1 MNRFLLVLFSL
12 LLILNCENKKRY
24 DKSFTPFQKEMN
36 EFFKDASISP
46 LKEKDLKNFKGLD
59 FFAFDSSYVVNAD
72 LTRTPEEKSFKM
84 KTTTDRLPEYIKY
97 GIVTFDLFNKSYSL
111 NIYRNL
117 DIINNE
123 GYVLTNATIL
133 GQNEFAQILYKGAI
147 YKAEVVR
154 LNVSLN
160 IALIKF
166 IHTPYSIRTVN
177 IDTSKTIEG
186 DLIYLTLPTANPTS
200 TIDSFLPE
208 PVNKTGLSFFPMEVE
223 VPYYALGGPVFN
235 GFGELIGLTV
245 PGASPSEPPYS
256 NSYHLLKIE
265 DIIKALNLTNEPDY
279 SPVSFGS
286 DGTGFSE
293 NIIILSNRMKD
304 WLNKPIMTLE

>member
-59 FFAFDSSYVVNAD
+59 FFAFDSSYVVNAA
-72 LTRTPEEKSFKM
+72 LIRTPEEKSFKM

-123 GYVLTNATIL
+123 GY
-133 GQNEFAQILYKGAI
+133 Q
-147 YKAEVVR
+147 
-154 LNVSLN
+154 
-160 IALIKF
+160 
-166 IHTPYSIRTVN
+166 
-177 IDTSKTIEG
+177 D
-186 DLIYLTLPTANPTS
+186 YL
-200 TIDSFLPE
+200 FLPFLDD
-208 PVNKTGLSFFPMEVE
+208 T
-223 VPYYALGGPVFN
+223 N
-235 GFGELIGLTV
+235 GFESYGGGRYIDLDIPKGDNLVIDFNSAYNPYCVYDEKYSCPIV
-245 PGASPSEPPYS
+245 PRDNYLSI
-256 NSYHLLKIE
+256 K
-265 DIIKALNLTNEPDY
+265 IKAGVKNFKKN
-279 SPVSFGS
+279 
-286 DGTGFSE
+286 
-293 NIIILSNRMKD
+293 
-304 WLNKPIMTLE
+304 

>member
-123 GYVLTNATIL
+123 GY
-133 GQNEFAQILYKGAI
+133 Q
-147 YKAEVVR
+147 
-154 LNVSLN
+154 
-160 IALIKF
+160 
-166 IHTPYSIRTVN
+166 
-177 IDTSKTIEG
+177 D
-186 DLIYLTLPTANPTS
+186 YL
-200 TIDSFLPE
+200 FLPFLDD
-208 PVNKTGLSFFPMEVE
+208 T
-223 VPYYALGGPVFN
+223 N
-235 GFGELIGLTV
+235 GFESYGGGRYIDLDIPEGNNLVIDFNSAYNPYCVYDEKYSCPIV
-245 PGASPSEPPYS
+245 PRDNYLSI
-256 NSYHLLKIE
+256 KINVGV
-265 DIIKALNLTNEPDY
+265 KAFAKN
-279 SPVSFGS
+279 
-286 DGTGFSE
+286 
-293 NIIILSNRMKD
+293 
-304 WLNKPIMTLE
+304 

>member
-24 DKSFTPFQKEMN
+24 NKSFTPFQKEMN

-59 FFAFDSSYVVNAD
+59 FFAFDSSYVVNAA

-123 GYVLTNATIL
+123 GY
-133 GQNEFAQILYKGAI
+133 Q
-147 YKAEVVR
+147 
-154 LNVSLN
+154 
-160 IALIKF
+160 
-166 IHTPYSIRTVN
+166 
-177 IDTSKTIEG
+177 D
-186 DLIYLTLPTANPTS
+186 YL
-200 TIDSFLPE
+200 FLPFLDD
-208 PVNKTGLSFFPMEVE
+208 T
-223 VPYYALGGPVFN
+223 N
-235 GFGELIGLTV
+235 GFESYGGGRYIDLDIPKGDNLVIDFNSAYNPYCVYDEKYSCPIV
-245 PGASPSEPPYS
+245 PRDNYLSI
-256 NSYHLLKIE
+256 KINVGV
-265 DIIKALNLTNEPDY
+265 KAFAKN
-279 SPVSFGS
+279 
-286 DGTGFSE
+286 
-293 NIIILSNRMKD
+293 
-304 WLNKPIMTLE
+304 